1 MDREIKV
8 TKYGKIEGCVFD
20 DRVSI
25 ELSPY
30 DLGRLKHIFE
40 KRALNAKSY
49 SNQTEEREMYGVFA
63 KAYEIWDECKKERKE
78 V

>member
-8 TKYGKIEGCVFD
+8 TKYGKIEGCLFN

-30 DLGRLKHIFE
+30 IIKWLKHIFE
-40 KRALNAKSY
+40 KRALNAKTY
-49 SNQTEEREMYGVFA
+49 SDQTEEREMYDVFA
-63 KAYEIWDECKKERKE
+63 KAYEIWDECEKERKE